1 MDLISN
7 EPGTPGIE
15 AFVAFAAGANPFELL
30 AAATKAV
37 VTLFGDRGSC
47 VLMHEHPRIVF
58 STARPAGGD
67 RLFELERYPE
77 IDAARGTG
85 ILVVENVHSAPVMAS
100 VRASLPPALNSITV
114 IPLAVGGQ
122 TRGAFLIQS
131 DTPHP
136 RSPEAQEEALLIA
149 KLTAVLVQ
157 ARTAGRW
164 ELVQPPE
171 RPSASTGAAASDAD
185 PAARAGSGTGRTV
198 LIVDDDPD
206 QAEALQAALAAEGYS
221 VRTAANGAAGL
232 TSVRQS
238 PPDMVLMDVSM
249 PVLEGTSAA
258 QQMRQDPLSR
268 EIPIIFVSG
277 CPDLLPRIRDLAI
290 ENMDF
295 LQKPYVFEQLLLR
308 VQRAIQRTGTQRRLR
323 EDANID
329 ELTGLG
335 NLRVL
340 RERLAIEE
348 SRLER
353 YGTPT
358 SMVILDVDKLKV
370 LNDQHGH
377 ATGSEALKA
386 IAGVL
391 AKEVRNTDLAVR
403 YGGDEFVALL
413 PHTSLGEGLAFA
425 GRVLRQIR
433 ELRPNGVKVT
443 ASLGVA
449 AREEKAIG
457 SFESLLADADA
468 AVYQAKHGGGDQVC
482 HYQPVTGTA
491 FAGPVRSTTTKG
503 GEAE

>member
-7 EPGTPGIE
+7 EPGGPGIE

-47 VLMHEHPRIVF
+47 VLMHERPRIIF
-58 STARPAGGD
+58 STAEPPGGD

-100 VRASLPPALNSITV
+100 VRESLPRALNSVTV
-114 IPLAVGGQ
+114 ISLAIGGH

-136 RSPEAQEEALLIA
+136 RSPEAQEEALLVA

-164 ELVQPPE
+164 ELVQRPE
-171 RPSASTGAAASDAD
+171 RPSAATSGADR
-185 PAARAGSGTGRTV
+185 AARAGSGTGRTV

-249 PVLEGTSAA
+249 PVLDGTSAA
-258 QQMRQDPLSR
+258 LQMRQDPLSR

-295 LQKPYVFEQLLLR
+295 LQKPYVFDQLLLR

-433 ELRPNGVKVT
+433 ELRPNGVKVS

-449 AREEKAIG
+449 AREEKSTG
-457 SFESLLADADA
+457 TFESLLADADA